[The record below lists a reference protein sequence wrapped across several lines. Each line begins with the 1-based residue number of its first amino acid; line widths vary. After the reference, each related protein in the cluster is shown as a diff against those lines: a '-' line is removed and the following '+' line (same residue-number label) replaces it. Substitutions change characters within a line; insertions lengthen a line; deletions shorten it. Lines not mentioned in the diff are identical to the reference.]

1 MHYGAPMAL
10 YRTQVTIRSADNV
23 SANYAT
29 NTWHCIAPDLVELA
43 LWEAALTSFY
53 QAVDVRISTLAG
65 STNALQYKHYDL
77 ADPEPRAP
85 VLTGQASLSPSGAPL
100 PPEVA
105 LVMSFQA
112 AQASGVPQSR
122 RRNRIFLP
130 FFNTGSNGADGRPAS
145 AAITDV
151 ANAGAALLAA
161 SGPNAATDWVWVV
174 YSPLTDTYEEVA
186 NGWCDNEWDTQRRRG
201 RVRTSR
207 TTF

>member
-1 MHYGAPMAL
+1 MPV
-10 YRTQVTIRSADNV
+10 YRTQATIRTADNV

-29 NTWHCIAPDLVELA
+29 NTWHVLAPDLVELA
-43 LWEAALTSFY
+43 LWEAALTAFY

-85 VLTGQASLSPSGAPL
+85 VLTGQASLSPSGSPL

-112 AQASGVPQSR
+112 EQSSGVPQAR
-122 RRNRIFLP
+122 RRNRIYLP
-130 FFNTGSNGADGRPAS
+130 FLNTGSGHTDGRPAS
-145 AAITDV
+145 AAVTDV
-151 ANAGAALLAA
+151 TNAGAALLAA
-161 SGPNAATDWVWVV
+161 SGPTSSDWQWIV
-174 YSPLTDTYEEVA
+174 YSPTDSTFDLVD
-186 NGWCDNEWDTQRRRG
+186 NGWVDNEWDTQRRRG